1 MAGSI
6 AWAHPAS
13 EWCALAVALDARIEL
28 RGRNGTRTVA
38 AADWFLGPHRTA
50 RRPHELITSI
60 RLPLLNDDTTG
71 VAFLE
76 HRRTSASF
84 AQVAVAVALTVAD
97 DVVTAARIGLANA
110 AGTPVRAV
118 AAERSLLGA
127 LPEPAAFDVA
137 AGIAAGQDADPRPEP
152 YADVEYRRHVVGV
165 LTGRALRLAHQN
177 GGGQWTST

>member
-28 RGRNGTRTVA
+28 RGRDGSRTVA
-38 AADWFLGPHRTA
+38 AADWFAGPHRTA
-50 RRPHELITSI
+50 RLPHELITAV
-60 RLPLLNDDTTG
+60 RLPLLAGAAG

-84 AQVAVAVALTVAD
+84 AQVAVAVVLHVTE
-97 DVVTAARIGLANA
+97 DVITSARIGLANA

-118 AAERSLLGA
+118 TAERALLGA
-127 LPEPAAFDVA
+127 APEPAAFDLA
-137 AGIAAGQDADPRPEP
+137 ARLAAEQDADPRPEP
-152 YADVEYRRHVVGV
+152 YADVGYRRHVVGT
-165 LTGRALRLAHQN
+165 LTGRALRLAHRN
-177 GGGQWTST
+177 GGG